1 MGDVGGSALRLAAAL
16 ASSAALVLLSAA
28 PALAHSTLVASEP
41 AAGANVDV
49 SPADVRLTFDEALS
63 PGVGAVT
70 VTGPDGVRRQH
81 GPALVDGGSVTQA
94 LDRLAVPGRYRVSY
108 RLVSADDGHPVVGA
122 LHFDLAV
129 PGAGTSIVVATA
141 TVTAAEPNPGA
152 AVGPGL
158 ALGAVGLL
166 LAASGWLARRRAT
179 DP

>member
-1 MGDVGGSALRLAAAL
+1 MAAAL
-16 ASSAALVLLSAA
+16 ASSVALVLLSAA
-28 PALAHSTLVASEP
+28 PALAHSTLVASDP
-41 AAGANVDV
+41 AAGAVLEV
-49 SPADVRLTFDEALS
+49 SPSRVRLVFDEALG

-129 PGAGTSIVVATA
+129 SGAGTSAATA
-141 TVTAAEPNPGA
+141 TSASAAAEPIPGT

-158 ALGAVGLL
+158 LLGAVGLL
-166 LAASGWLARRRAT
+166 LGASGWLARRRAT
-179 DP
+179 AA